1 MRKDAGCNVCC
12 NSPTGGWRAGRQ
24 DSNRAATPE
33 LGLGWSPPNRRLDEQ
48 GPEALVRI
56 PEPVNKF
63 PEFVGYLARRLKTLC
78 PILGKRKAAEILV
91 RAGLHLSASSVGRM
105 LAAKPPIVPPAPRRE
120 TRPPPRVVTAKR
132 PNHVWHVDLTAVP
145 IMQGFWCPWLPN
157 ALPQCWPFCWW
168 VAVIVDHFSR
178 RVMGTATF
186 YKQPSSEQVRV
197 LLGRTIRKASA
208 APKYL
213 ICDKGVQFWCDMFK
227 TWCRRR
233 GIKPRYGAIGK
244 KGSIAVVE
252 RCILTIKQLL
262 ACLAVVP
269 QWRPAFNRELTLLV
283 QWYNEHRPH
292 DTLRAKTPNEAY
304 HHRFPAC
311 RKPRHEP
318 RSHWPRGSPCAR
330 PWALVRGAPGGRL
343 ELEVDFLMGR
353 KHLPIV
359 RLKRVA

>member
-1 MRKDAGCNVCC
+1 M
-12 NSPTGGWRAGRQ
+12 
-24 DSNRAATPE
+24 
-33 LGLGWSPPNRRLDEQ
+33 
-48 GPEALVRI
+48 
-56 PEPVNKF
+56 
-63 PEFVGYLARRLKTLC
+63 
-78 PILGKRKAAEILV
+78 
-91 RAGLHLSASSVGRM
+91 
-105 LAAKPPIVPPAPRRE
+105 
-120 TRPPPRVVTAKR
+120 
-132 PNHVWHVDLTAVP
+132 
-145 IMQGFWCPWLPN
+145 
-157 ALPQCWPFCWW
+157 
-168 VAVIVDHFSR
+168 AVIVDHFSR

-244 KGSIAVVE
+244 KGSIAVIE

-262 ACLAVVP
+262 ACLPVVP

-292 DTLRAKTPNEAY
+292 ETLRAKTPNEAY

-311 RKPRHEP
+311 RTPRHEP
-318 RSHWPRGSPCAR
+318 RSRWPRGSPCAR
-330 PWALVRGAPGGRL
+330 PWALVRGALGARL
-343 ELEVDFLMGR
+343 ELEVNFLASR

-359 RLKRVA
+359 RLTRVA